1 LYGLLL
7 HLNALLKKKEKPEQN
22 DNPDL
27 TWKDVDT
34 EIDEIIK
41 LIKKVEPNYNPERKT
56 RDEILKDLKSMVRRN
71 SIGGS
76 KRMKKQSYKNPAG
89 KSQTRKRRIKLLR

>member
-1 LYGLLL
+1 ME
-7 HLNALLKKKEKPEQN
+7 KKEKPEQN

-34 EIDEIIK
+34 EIDKIII
-41 LIKKVEPNYNPERKT
+41 LIKKEDQNYNPERKT
-56 RDEILKDLKSMVRRN
+56 RDEILRDLKSKVRRY

-76 KRMKKQSYKNPAG
+76 NRMKKQSYKKPAG
-89 KSQTRKRRIKLLR
+89 KSQTRKRHIKMLR